1 MGASSAKEFG
11 ERHRIYEKSAGRD
24 AKREQSVRCLGN
36 WLRLSYIGQSELQTE
51 PRGLAS
57 RQG

>member
-11 ERHRIYEKSAGRD
+11 ERHRIYEKSAGKD

-36 WLRLSYIGQSELQTE
+36 QIATELHRTV
-51 PRGLAS
+51 GAAS
-57 RQG
+57 